1 MTTPTQ
7 YDRTPI
13 TSPKWDH
20 VRAQILAGEN
30 ERSQRHAHII
40 DERRKEAARQMRRTA
55 QIHLMRIAGRTQD
68 VSPLYDQPISA
79 WERREILGE
88 VQTIHILRPSGR
100 VMERAGR

>member
-1 MTTPTQ
+1 MPDT

-13 TSPKWDH
+13 TSPKWAH
-20 VRAQILAGEN
+20 VRAQILAGES

-40 DERRKEAARQMRRTA
+40 DERRKEAARQQRRVA
-55 QIHLMRIAGRTQD
+55 QIRLMRLAGRSQD
-68 VSPLYDQPISA
+68 QLPLYDQPISA

>member
-1 MTTPTQ
+1 MPDT

-20 VRAQILAGEN
+20 VRAQILAGES

-40 DERRKEAARQMRRTA
+40 DERRK
-55 QIHLMRIAGRTQD
+55 
-68 VSPLYDQPISA
+68 
-79 WERREILGE
+79 